1 MKQVNTGAGLVF
13 LGACI
18 LGAVAFASPKPM
30 PVAGMT
36 GDGGSSPVRMP
47 TTTAC
52 EDLEPQIWF
61 TTVHPIAACPDG
73 SMRYPVGFGGSA
85 IDLDRD
91 GVAEGLVLAS
101 SIDLSGSNSP
111 MLWSQEVSISGGVTT
126 FVHRPVLMS
135 ESLRQRVLANV
146 PDASSAYCYPP
157 TWRDMDRDGDI
168 DLVLFF
174 YASAAPGG
182 LGFSETVWIENTG
195 LPAAPP
201 PNPYDLD
208 QDGNV
213 NTADL
218 SLLLLEF
225 TD

>member
-1 MKQVNTGAGLVF
+1 
-13 LGACI
+13 
-18 LGAVAFASPKPM
+18 
-30 PVAGMT
+30 
-36 GDGGSSPVRMP
+36 MP

-73 SMRYPVGFGGSA
+73 SMPYPVGLGGNGVDLDRNGVLEFISSRGSA
-85 IDLDRD
+85 I
-91 GVAEGLVLAS
+91 G
-101 SIDLSGSNSP
+101 
-111 MLWSQEVSISGGVTT
+111 ISGAAQPVLLAQHVDVVAGVTN
-126 FVHRPVLMS
+126 
-135 ESLRQRVLANV
+135 LRQRPVMLSESMGEYVRSRFPGATSWS
-146 PDASSAYCYPP
+146 PYTPS
-157 TWRDMDRDGDI
+157 WRDMDDDGDL
-168 DLVLFF
+168 DALLQF
-174 YASAAPGG
+174 YVSTTTGG
-182 LGFSETVWIENTG
+182 SGGVVWIENTG

>member
-36 GDGGSSPVRMP
+36 GGGGSSPVRMP
-47 TTTAC
+47 TTTTC

-73 SMRYPVGFGGSA
+73 SMRYPVGLGGSGV
-85 IDLDRD
+85 DLDRN
-91 GVAEGLVLAS
+91 GVLEFISSRGSTIGVSGAAQPVLLAQHV
-101 SIDLSGSNSP
+101 D
-111 MLWSQEVSISGGVTT
+111 VVAGVTN
-126 FVHRPVLMS
+126 
-135 ESLRQRVLANV
+135 LRQRPVMLSESMGEYVLSRFPGATSWS
-146 PDASSAYCYPP
+146 PYAPS
-157 TWRDMDRDGDI
+157 WRDMDDDGDL
-168 DLVLFF
+168 DALLQF
-174 YASAAPGG
+174 YVSTTTGG
-182 LGFSETVWIENTG
+182 SGGVVWIENTG